1 MTKDLPTDWLNIAKR
16 INSIAITG
24 LTYCRD
30 QYDIERYNELL
41 DLSIHVINKITDIK
55 TDKLE
60 FIFNRELGYQT
71 PKIGVRAVIFQQGK
85 LLFVREKM
93 DGKWTLPGG
102 FADMGL
108 TPSQSVIREVLEEAG
123 FEVEIVRILGI
134 IDYNKHQARPFPFD
148 IYNLFIECRITGGE
162 AIPSPETSEV
172 GFFGE
177 DNLPELSVKRVTLQQ
192 IKMMFEFRN
201 NKQKQP
207 LLD

>member
-123 FEVEIVRILGI
+123 FEVEIIRILGI

-162 AIPSPETSEV
+162 AIPGPETSEV

>member
-1 MTKDLPTDWLNIAKR
+1 MDKELPTDWLNIAKR

-71 PKIGVRAVIFQQGK
+71 PKIGVRAVIFLKGK

-123 FEVEIVRILGI
+123 FEVEIIRILGI

-162 AIPSPETSEV
+162 AIPGPETSEV